1 MHRTRQCAKM
11 PRRVTYQDIGE
22 YMSETN
28 EKIERFTSHMLN
40 ALRALSTTQLELVNA
55 KRWSRISTDEL
66 DRPWELLWGNLRSV
80 VSLAS
85 IIRASVTEHVAIEA
99 VDGETLMPDTAR
111 TPLVSEASREFQPLL
126 EAIDDAMRC
135 AEQMSRST
143 SDAYERLIY
152 VGHGESDCAHTVSM
166 VRLYGHAAQSLL
178 ETIKSE
184 LQPAGALVTN

>member
-85 IIRASVTEHVAIEA
+85 IIRASVSEHVAIES

-111 TPLVSEASREFQPLL
+111 PPLVSEASREFQPLL

-152 VGHGESDCAHTVSM
+152 GYIRV
-166 VRLYGHAAQSLL
+166 YQ
-178 ETIKSE
+178 
-184 LQPAGALVTN
+184 